1 MKVTKIKVS
10 IGRTINL
17 GNYESARI
25 DIGAEADIGDED
37 FHVDLELL
45 HRLLVKELAG
55 RITKGEY

>member
-1 MKVTKIKVS
+1 MKKAYS
-10 IGRTINL
+10 PHPAFRNQSRTAQDP
-17 GNYESARI
+17 SFFQ
-25 DIGAEADIGDED
+25 ADIGDED